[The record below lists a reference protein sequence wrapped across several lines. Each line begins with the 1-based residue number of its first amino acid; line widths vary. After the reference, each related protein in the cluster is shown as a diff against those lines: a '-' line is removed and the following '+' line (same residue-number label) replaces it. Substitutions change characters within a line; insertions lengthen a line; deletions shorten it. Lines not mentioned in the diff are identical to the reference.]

1 MKHVVCA
8 LVACLLLGTPAM
20 AREKE
25 DPGPRG
31 EGHMAREKGPGHRD
45 MPGKGERPERHR
57 GKKAIATQDA
67 PPAIGPYSQA
77 IQAGP
82 LLFVSGS
89 LGMEPASGKIIAGGV
104 AAETEQALNNLGAI
118 LGAAGASFDN
128 VVKTTIFLTE
138 MADFS
143 TVNEIYAKRFSGS
156 PPARSTVAV
165 KELPRGGKVEIEAIA
180 VVSRKV
186 KQDSF

>member
-1 MKHVVCA
+1 MKRTLAA
-8 LVACLLLGTPAM
+8 LVACLLLSVPAL
-20 AREKE
+20 AEEK
-25 DPGPRG
+25 DPGP
-31 EGHMAREKGPGHRD
+31 K
-45 MPGKGERPERHR
+45 ERHR
-57 GKKAIATQDA
+57 GKQVITTQDA

-89 LGMEPASGKIIAGGV
+89 LGMDPATGKIVAGGV
-104 AAETEQALNNLGAI
+104 AAETEQSLKNLGAI
-118 LGAAGASFDN
+118 LGAAGASFDS

-143 TVNEIYAKRFSGS
+143 TVNEIYAKRFAGA

-165 KELPRGGKVEIEAIA
+165 KELPRGGKVEIEVTAFVPHRGKRA
-180 VVSRKV
+180 ERDADAPRKPGR
-186 KQDSF
+186 D